1 MFVLFPLHTLN
12 FSDSAHIAHK
22 HNPHIADLTKK
33 TFITENSKTARD
45 VSSHSLQVKA
55 SNPDIFK
62 TTFSYTNHSSVHTKP
77 ANLLLIHRW
86 PIHVKKKSSF
96 ENIHKNVYRFF
107 KIKLTVTLSHLA
119 LYCPLSRATFSI
131 SKTLATKKHNRN
143 ITFNNTK

>member
-12 FSDSAHIAHK
+12 FSDSTHIAQK

-62 TTFSYTNHSSVHTKP
+62 TTFFLHESLFRSHETSESAPDSSV
-77 ANLLLIHRW
+77 AYSC
-86 PIHVKKKSSF
+86 KKKKAVS
-96 ENIHKNVYRFF
+96 
-107 KIKLTVTLSHLA
+107 KISIKMFIGFLKL
-119 LYCPLSRATFSI
+119 
-131 SKTLATKKHNRN
+131 N
-143 ITFNNTK
+143 